1 MATKLFRSEIAKP
14 ISLYQDRRFQGG
26 QKQREVALKQS
37 STLYVGNLSFYTTEE
52 QIFDIFSKAGEIRRI
67 IMGLDRIRKTPCGFC
82 FVEYY
87 RRCDAEN
94 SVNFLSGTKLD
105 ERNIRVDYD
114 VGFSDGRQYGRGR
127 SGGQVRDEHRVDYD
141 PGRGGFGRAREVQ
154 TGMTGMQMWSNAAA
168 PAQPFMSPAPGGRG
182 RSYGERGRRMGR
194 GRRGG
199 RGRGRPFHGPS
210 GQPPAR
216 YFGGMGQGPMKRRR
230 ESDDFNSQDN
240 NFEPRYKRFRGQ
252 DYAPHPPPPPP
263 MMGMPPPPGMIN
275 PPMPP
280 PVPGASMAPMDAMD
294 MGPVGPREGEPMRNE
309 RFDRGRKDDE

>member
-1 MATKLFRSEIAKP
+1 
-14 ISLYQDRRFQGG
+14 
-26 QKQREVALKQS
+26 
-37 STLYVGNLSFYTTEE
+37 
-52 QIFDIFSKAGEIRRI
+52 
-67 IMGLDRIRKTPCGFC
+67 MGLDRHKKTPCGFC

-105 ERNIRVDYD
+105 ERTIRVDYD

-141 PGRGGFGRAREVQ
+141 PGRGGFGRARDSQ
-154 TGMTGMQMWSNAAA
+154 TGMTGMQMWSGAAA
-168 PAQPFMSPAPGGRG
+168 HPQPFAGPPGPGGRG
-182 RSYGERGRRMGR
+182 RPYGDRGRRMGR

-199 RGRGRPFHGPS
+199 RGRGRPYHGPPGHGPPGHGPP

-216 YFGGMGQGPMKRRR
+216 YFGGMGQGPVKRRR
-230 ESDDFNSQDN
+230 EPDDFNSQDN
-240 NFEPRYKRFRGQ
+240 NYEPRYKRLRG
-252 DYAPHPPPPPP
+252 PSFPPQPPP
-263 MMGMPPPPGMIN
+263 MMGMAPPPGIMN

-280 PVPGASMAPMDAMD
+280 PVPGAPMVPMDAVSE
-294 MGPVGPREGEPMRNE
+294 MGPPIPRDGEPMRNE